1 MGGHLLI
8 VEDDRDL
15 RELLTVALESEGHV
29 VHTAENGVEA
39 LVRLQFEAR
48 PDVILL
54 NLVLPAM
61 AGAEVLEAIRRDPRL
76 DGVPIVLITGA
87 PVPVEM
93 GRAVDAVLAKPFG
106 LDELLETVEELLAR
120 RVPPAPTPPPMSL

>member
-1 MGGHLLI
+1 VGGHVLI

-15 RELLTVALESEGHV
+15 RELLTVALESEGHTV
-29 VHTAENGVEA
+29 RTAENGVEA
-39 LVRLQFEAR
+39 LVRLQFDAR

-61 AGAEVLEAIRRDPRL
+61 TGGEVLEAIRRDPRL
-76 DGVPIVLITGA
+76 DGVPVVLITGA

-106 LDELLETVEELLAR
+106 LEQLRETVEELLAR
-120 RVPPAPTPPPMSL
+120 RVPPAPTPPPMSA